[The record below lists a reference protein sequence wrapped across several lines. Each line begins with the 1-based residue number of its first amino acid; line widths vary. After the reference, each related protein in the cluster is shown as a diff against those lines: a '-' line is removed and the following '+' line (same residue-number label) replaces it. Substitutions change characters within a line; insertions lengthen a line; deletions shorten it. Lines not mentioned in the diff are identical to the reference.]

1 LIDRRPRVG
10 VMHLRFRL
18 TAALGGFAIM
28 AVAVTCAWTGRIV
41 REYAAET
48 AAFKVVYDDAISE
61 HRDPDAAVRKA
72 RYITEAMSED
82 SGADPG
88 ETAEDVA
95 RFLVLHGRRLCGG
108 GLR

>member
-1 LIDRRPRVG
+1 MISPPFCSV
-10 VMHLRFRL
+10 
-18 TAALGGFAIM
+18 AALAGLVILAAVSAGVRGGRM
-28 AVAVTCAWTGRIV
+28 V
-41 REYAAET
+41 RERAAE
-48 AAFKVVYDDAISE
+48 AAALKVVYDTAVVE

-72 RYITEAMSED
+72 RYITDAMSED
-82 SGADPG
+82 FGTDKG

>member
-1 LIDRRPRVG
+1 MIS
-10 VMHLRFRL
+10 HHFRL
-18 TAALGGFAIM
+18 TAVLAGLVIVTAAATGVWAGRM
-28 AVAVTCAWTGRIV
+28 A
-41 REYAAET
+41 RERAAEA
-48 AAFKVVYDDAISE
+48 AAFKVVYDTAVLE

-72 RYITEAMSED
+72 RYITATMSED
-82 SGADPG
+82 FGTDRG

>member
-1 LIDRRPRVG
+1 MRS
-10 VMHLRFRL
+10 HFRL
-18 TAALGGFAIM
+18 TAALASLAIVTGPAA
-28 AVAVTCAWTGRIV
+28 AVWAGRMV
-41 REYAAET
+41 KARAAET
-48 AAFKVVYDDAISE
+48 AAFKVVYDTAILE

-72 RYITEAMSED
+72 HYITDAMSED
-82 SGADPG
+82 FGTDRG

>member
-1 LIDRRPRVG
+1 MIRL
-10 VMHLRFRL
+10 HFRL
-18 TAALGGFAIM
+18 MAALAGFAIV
-28 AVAVTCAWTGRIV
+28 AVAASGVWAGRMV
-41 REYAAET
+41 RERAAET
-48 AAFKVVYDDAISE
+48 AAFKVVYDTAILE

-72 RYITEAMSED
+72 RYITEAMSQD
-82 SGADPG
+82 FGADRG